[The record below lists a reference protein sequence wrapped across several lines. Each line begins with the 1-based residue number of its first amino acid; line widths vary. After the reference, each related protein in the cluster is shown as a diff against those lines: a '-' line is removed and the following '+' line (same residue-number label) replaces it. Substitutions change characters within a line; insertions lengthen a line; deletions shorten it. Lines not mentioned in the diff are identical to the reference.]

1 MKTPVG
7 FANFCGR
14 VSRVL
19 CLFIVV
25 LQPASA
31 FDDPPIRV
39 ARLSYVAGQVSFQP
53 GGDTDWGWATV
64 NRPMTA
70 GDSLWTGS
78 SSRAE
83 MHIGSTAIRM
93 SAPTSVSFLNLDD
106 RTVQIQLNSGTI
118 DVRVPSAECG
128 RMVTFPVVLFTAWW
142 QPVSRKNRSAHQF
155 EILPNR
161 PHAIAV
167 RCLGPDEFSSISR
180 QKLTLASLL
189 ARGREDHRG
198 GAMSAPQGH
207 HETILVADDNEAN
220 RELLSALLSAEG
232 YQVVC
237 AADGQQA
244 LARVDSGSIDLALL
258 DVVMPRPT
266 GFEICQAMKSKP
278 ETRLIPV
285 ILLTSLNSD
294 ADRIHGIMCGADD
307 FLNKPVNKHE
317 LLARVH
323 SLLRLK
329 QFTNELDNAETVL
342 FSLAL
347 TIEAKDPYTEGHCD
361 RLSKYSVALGE
372 KLGLPQDLSVAL
384 RRGGLIHDIGKLA
397 VPEHILLKPG
407 PLTPEERK
415 IMERHTVIGEGIC
428 APLRSFRH
436 VLPIIRH
443 HHEKQDGSGYP
454 DGLKGAQVPL
464 TARILQITDIYDA
477 LTTDRPY
484 RKALPSEKAFAI
496 MREEVK
502 RGWWDGSILDE
513 FEAVVYGYEPVQPAR
528 SGS

>member
-1 MKTPVG
+1 
-7 FANFCGR
+7 
-14 VSRVL
+14 
-19 CLFIVV
+19 
-25 LQPASA
+25 
-31 FDDPPIRV
+31 
-39 ARLSYVAGQVSFQP
+39 
-53 GGDTDWGWATV
+53 
-64 NRPMTA
+64 
-70 GDSLWTGS
+70 
-78 SSRAE
+78 
-83 MHIGSTAIRM
+83 M
-93 SAPTSVSFLNLDD
+93 SAPES
-106 RTVQIQLNSGTI
+106 
-118 DVRVPSAECG
+118 
-128 RMVTFPVVLFTAWW
+128 
-142 QPVSRKNRSAHQF
+142 HQG
-155 EILPNR
+155 I
-161 PHAIAV
+161 
-167 RCLGPDEFSSISR
+167 
-180 QKLTLASLL
+180 
-189 ARGREDHRG
+189 
-198 GAMSAPQGH
+198 
-207 HETILVADDNEAN
+207 ILVADDNEAN
-220 RELLSALLSAEG
+220 RELLSAMLSAEG

-244 LARVDSGSIDLALL
+244 LKQVDSDSIDLALL

-294 ADRIHGIMCGADD
+294 ADRIHGILCGADD

-329 QFTNELDNAETVL
+329 QFTDELDNAETVL

-372 KLGLPQDLSVAL
+372 KLGLPEDLRVAL

-407 PLTPEERK
+407 ALTPEERK
-415 IMERHTVIGEGIC
+415 IMEQHTLIGERIC
-428 APLRSFRH
+428 VPLRSFRL

-454 DGLKGAQVPL
+454 DGLRGAQVPL

-484 RKALPSEKAFAI
+484 RKALPKEKAIAI
-496 MREEVK
+496 MREEVN
-502 RGWWDGSILDE
+502 RGWWDGFILDE
-513 FEAVVYGYEPVQPAR
+513 FEAVVHGYEPVQQL
-528 SGS
+528 GSCS